1 MAHSRIILSVGGSII
16 IPKTGFD
23 IPFLKA
29 FRSTILKE
37 IKKGHQFIIVIGGG
51 GTCRQYQAAARAVDP
66 KLTPFDLDMIG
77 IHTTYYNAQF
87 VRHLFKDIA
96 YGEIMINPTKKI
108 KTSKPL
114 IIGCGWKPGCS
125 TDKDAVL
132 AAKTYKVKEV
142 INLSNIDYVFDRDP
156 NEHKDAQVIRDM
168 TWKQFREQVVGHA
181 WKPGMSAPFDPIAS
195 KQAEQLKL
203 SVSILRGTNLPEV
216 VKAINGKKFEG
227 TIIHA

>member
-1 MAHSRIILSVGGSII
+1 MARSRIILSVGGSII

-29 FRSTILKE
+29 FRNTILKE

-51 GTCRQYQAAARAVDP
+51 STCRQYQAAARAVDP
-66 KLTPFDLDMIG
+66 KLTLLDLDMIG

-87 VRHLFKDIA
+87 VRYLFKDIA
-96 YGEIMINPTKKI
+96 HGEIMTNPTKKI
-108 KTSKPL
+108 KTNKPL

-132 AAKTYKVKEV
+132 AAKTYRVKEV
-142 INLSNIDYVFDRDP
+142 INLSNIDYVFDKDP
-156 NEHKDAQVIRDM
+156 NEHKDAQVIHDM
-168 TWKQFREQVVGHA
+168 TWKKFRDEVVGHE

-203 SVSILRGTNLPEV
+203 SVSILRGTNLKEV
-216 VKAINGKKFEG
+216 SKAINGKKFEG
-227 TIIHA
+227 TIIHE

>member
-1 MAHSRIILSVGGSII
+1 MATSRIILSVGGSII

-23 IPFLKA
+23 FAFLKE
-29 FRSTILKE
+29 FRKMILKE
-37 IKKGHQFIIVIGGG
+37 IKKGKQFIIVIGGG
-51 GTCRQYQAAARAVDP
+51 GTCRQYQAAAKETVPA
-66 KLTPFDLDMIG
+66 LTSIDLDMIG

-87 VRHLFKDIA
+87 VKYLFKDVA
-96 YGEIMINPTKKI
+96 YSEIMTNPTKKI

-132 AAKTYKVKEV
+132 AAKTYGVKEV
-142 INLSNIDYVFDRDP
+142 INLSNIDYVFDKDP
-156 NEHKDAQVIRDM
+156 NEHKDAQIIRDM
-168 TWKQFREQVVGHA
+168 TWKKFRDEVVGHE

-195 KQAEQLKL
+195 SMAAKLSL

-216 VKAINGKKFEG
+216 VKAIHGKKFEG
-227 TIIHA
+227 TIIRG

>member
-1 MAHSRIILSVGGSII
+1 MARSRIILSVGGSII

-29 FRSTILKE
+29 FRSTIIKE
-37 IKKGHQFIIVIGGG
+37 VKRGHQFIIVIGGG
-51 GTCRQYQAAARAVDP
+51 GTCRHYQAAARAVDP
-66 KLTPFDLDMIG
+66 RLTPLDLDMIG

-87 VRHLFKDIA
+87 VRYLFKDIA
-96 YGEIMINPTKKI
+96 YPEIMTNPTKKI
-108 KTSKPL
+108 KTNKPI

-132 AAKTYKVKEV
+132 AAKTYGVKEV
-142 INLSNIDYVFDRDP
+142 INLSNIDYVFDKDP
-156 NEHKDAQVIRDM
+156 HEHKDARMIRDM
-168 TWKQFREQVVGHA
+168 SWKQFRNDVVGHK

-216 VKAINGKKFEG
+216 AKAINGKKFEG